1 MMEWVRLS
9 VSAVLLFSGLL
20 IFVAAAVG
28 VNKFKRALNRMHAA
42 ALGDTLGIL
51 FMTLGLVVWKG
62 ISFAS
67 LKLLL
72 VVLFFWLASP
82 VAGHMISR
90 LEAMTDESLGEISV
104 LEKNNGIRIQ
114 VEDQTSS
121 LRDVPDKKRKKKKGG
136 KGR

>member
-20 IFVAAAVG
+20 IFVASAVG
-28 VNKFKRALNRMHAA
+28 VNKFKRALNRIHAA

-90 LEAMTDESLGEISV
+90 LEVMTDEDLGEI
-104 LEKNNGIRIQ
+104 E
-114 VEDQTSS
+114 VEHREDI
-121 LRDVPDKKRKKKKGG
+121 
-136 KGR
+136 

>member
-1 MMEWVRLS
+1 MEWIRLS
-9 VSAVLLFSGLL
+9 ISAVFLLLGLL
-20 IFVAAAVG
+20 VFLAATVG

-62 ISFAS
+62 VSFAS
-67 LKLLL
+67 FKLLL

-90 LEAMTDESLGEISV
+90 LEVMTDEDLGEI
-104 LEKNNGIRIQ
+104 E
-114 VEDQTSS
+114 VEHREDI
-121 LRDVPDKKRKKKKGG
+121 
-136 KGR
+136 

>member
-9 VSAVLLFSGLL
+9 ASAVLLFLGLL
-20 IFVAAAVG
+20 IFLAAAVG
-28 VNKFKRALNRMHAA
+28 VNKFKKALNRIHAA

-67 LKLLL
+67 FKLLL

-90 LEAMTDESLGEISV
+90 LEVMTDEDLGEI
-104 LEKNNGIRIQ
+104 E
-114 VEDQTSS
+114 VEHREDI
-121 LRDVPDKKRKKKKGG
+121 
-136 KGR
+136 